1 MARIRGNREAFGKP
15 GLDPKWT
22 HGDKNGIG
30 TAYSASSRVWFTV
43 WAGIV
48 TEVYYPT
55 VDLPQLRDLQL
66 MVSDGE
72 TLFHDELRHLHSK
85 IRPLNGMLG
94 YVVHSRDPQG
104 RYHFEKEI
112 ITDPHLPCL
121 LQRVRFSGDP
131 DFLARLKAYV
141 LCAPHLAGGGSG
153 NNGIILEVAGREVLV
168 ANKQSH
174 WMALAASHPFSHLSV
189 GYVGA
194 SDGWTDV
201 SANRRMTWEFD
212 HADNGNIA
220 LTGEIPLSE
229 VHEFTVAVAFGNRLS
244 RALTTLFQA
253 LGVPYERQRSRFAEQ
268 WKRADRHRLPLDQ
281 HSYDGGRLCRT
292 SHQLLLAHED
302 KTYQGAIIA
311 SLSIPWGETRSDVD
325 GLGGYHLVW
334 VRDLVQSATGLLAAG
349 DTQTA
354 FRALVYLGVNQLT
367 DGSFPQNFWI
377 DGRPYFKST
386 QLDEVAFPILLAHR
400 LWRLNELGEFDPMP
414 MVLAAAGF
422 LARKGPVTQ
431 QERWEEVSGYSPST
445 LAVTIAALLLAAGM
459 ARERGLYETA
469 SFLEEHADFL
479 EANIERWTVTHTGA
493 RYYVRITPAGLGDP
507 LPDDGPDQRTVRLP
521 NIPPGMQNEF
531 PARDI
536 IDPGFLELVR
546 YGVRRADDP
555 IVVQSLQLVDDILKV
570 DTPHG
575 VVWRRYNHD
584 GYGEGPSGEPYRGSG
599 QGRAW
604 PLLTGERGHYEL
616 AAGRNPEVHIRS
628 MEGLATPTA
637 LLPEQVWDER
647 HSPNRHLR
655 LGRPTAAAVPLMWA
669 HAEYLK
675 LLRSVSDGRVFDLI
689 PEVAA
694 RYLMPRTARRV
705 VQVWTFFCPALTTPR
720 GATLRIVAEVPFLLH
735 WSMDDW
741 QDSSSRTVLTGVHF
755 VDIDV
760 SSTGASAVTFTFYW
774 PEAARWEGRDFRV
787 DVS

>member
-1 MARIRGNREAFGKP
+1 
-15 GLDPKWT
+15 
-22 HGDKNGIG
+22 
-30 TAYSASSRVWFTV
+30 
-43 WAGIV
+43 
-48 TEVYYPT
+48 VYYPT

-85 IRPLNGMLG
+85 IRPLDGMLG
-94 YVVHSRDPQG
+94 YVVHSRDPHG

-121 LQRVRFSGDP
+121 LQRLRFSGDP

-153 NNGIILEVAGREVLV
+153 NNGMILEVAGREVLV
-168 ANKQSH
+168 ANRQSH

-311 SLSIPWGETRSDVD
+311 SLSIPWGETRSDED

-445 LAVTIAALLLAAGM
+445 LAVTITSLLLAAGM

-555 IVVQSLQLVDDILKV
+555 IVVQSLRLVDDILKV

-575 VVWRRYNHD
+575 VVWRRFNHD